1 MYDGALIWFDWGSS
15 LGLFIFFLSHVCR
28 LMVAIYIGCISH
40 KVKKRS
46 IDLLTSE
53 SYNGYMVMISC
64 KKFCVLGL
72 ATEVWLL
79 EIGGIPD
86 IPPRNHTIRNVK
98 QSNVSKQLK

>member
-1 MYDGALIWFDWGSS
+1 
-15 LGLFIFFLSHVCR
+15 
-28 LMVAIYIGCISH
+28 MVAIYIRCISH
-40 KVKKRS
+40 KVKKRP
-46 IDLLTSE
+46 IDLLTSG

-79 EIGGIPD
+79 EIGCGIPD
-86 IPPRNHTIRNVK
+86 IPPRNHTISNVK